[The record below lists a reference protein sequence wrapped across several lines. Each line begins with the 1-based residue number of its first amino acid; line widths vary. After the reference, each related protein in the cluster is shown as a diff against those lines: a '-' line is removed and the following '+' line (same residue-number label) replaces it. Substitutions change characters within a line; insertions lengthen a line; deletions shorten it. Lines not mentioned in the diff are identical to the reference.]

1 MDRMRRVHELP
12 EPVRNVLKART
23 GDAVL
28 VMDCD
33 YRIVYWDDRMESLT
47 GTLAEEV
54 VGERC
59 FQVLQGELES
69 GDAFCADGCSLMQLA
84 KEGRPIAS
92 HEMRINTRLAQKR
105 WVGISNL
112 TVETEEG
119 AYLVHLLRDSQGA
132 HDTLEMARCLI
143 QLSSKRESLPARR
156 KSDVPTLTPRQL
168 QVLTLLSEGNSVKEM
183 GEELYLAEATIRN
196 HVRSLLQALG
206 AHSQLEV
213 VAKARKKG
221 LLTEGRIECKGAT

>member
-1 MDRMRRVHELP
+1 MGRMGRVHELP
-12 EPVRNVLKART
+12 EPVRNVLKAQT

-28 VMDCD
+28 VVDCD
-33 YRIVYWDDRMESLT
+33 YRIVYWDDRIESLT

-54 VGERC
+54 MGERC
-59 FQVLQGELES
+59 FRMLQGELERGS
-69 GDAFCADGCSLMQLA
+69 AFCADGCSLMQLA

-119 AYLVHLLRDSQGA
+119 TYLVHLLRDSQDA

-143 QLSSKRESLPARR
+143 QLSSKGESLPARR

-168 QVLTLLSEGNSVKEM
+168 EVLNLLSEGKSVKEM
-183 GEELYLAEATIRN
+183 GEELYLAEATMRN

-213 VAKARKKG
+213 VAKAREKG
-221 LLTEGRIECKGAT
+221 LLTEGRIERKVD